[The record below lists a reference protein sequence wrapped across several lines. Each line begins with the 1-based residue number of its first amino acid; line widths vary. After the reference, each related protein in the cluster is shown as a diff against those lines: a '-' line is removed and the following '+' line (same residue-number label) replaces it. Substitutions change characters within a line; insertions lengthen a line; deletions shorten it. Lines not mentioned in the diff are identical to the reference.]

1 MVTQCREDCKY
12 YSTYTKTCDYTLINF
27 QSRGCPT
34 DACTRFKEREEKR
47 SWNPYKPVPGK
58 TTEKRE
64 EEEMYMP
71 EPPVTPPEKDL
82 YMYADCGHEVYE
94 GESLF
99 EWEDGMTLCPE
110 CMEDKL
116 EELTLEEKA
125 KLMGCGCVE
134 VDLRRGT
141 GGFGLCRDESVI

>member
-1 MVTQCREDCKY
+1 MATKCREDCKY

-34 DACTRFKEREEKR
+34 DACTKFKEREAAR
-47 SWNPYKPVPGK
+47 SWNPYKPVP
-58 TTEKRE
+58 EKNLTKKEDER
-64 EEEMYMP
+64 MYTP
-71 EPPVTPPEKDL
+71 EPPITPQEEL
-82 YMYADCGHEVYE
+82 YIYADCGHEVYE

-116 EELTLEEKA
+116 EALTLAEKA
-125 KLMGCGCVE
+125 KLMGCGCTE
-134 VDLRRGT
+134 VARRKGK
-141 GGFGLCRDESVI
+141 GGLGLCRDESSL